1 MIYSQFKADKKGH
14 TYLFCGNRI
23 SECPKLK
30 KEDVL
35 VVLGEPNSLEKLK
48 EINAHKIFLVLSG
61 EKRTGKYK
69 LKSIKET
76 FSSGDVPES
85 ELTYVKSQ
93 TEILL
98 KDKTKAHLLVALNK
112 AMYEKYVKKETEGI
126 FDDIFYGPVFLSSTT
141 VVSVDNT
148 INSLFNEGFKVI
160 TPNDPWYNT
169 GGLFEIQ

>member
-14 TYLFCGNRI
+14 TYLFCGNRV

-35 VVLGEPNSLEKLK
+35 VVLGEPNSLERLK
-48 EINAHKIFLVLSG
+48 KINAHKIFLVLSS

-69 LKSIKET
+69 SKSIKET
-76 FSSGDVPES
+76 FSSEDVPES
-85 ELTYVKSQ
+85 ELIYVKSQ
-93 TEILL
+93 TEFLL
-98 KDKTKAHLLVALNK
+98 RDKAKAYFSVALNR
-112 AMYEKYVKKETEGI
+112 ALYEKYVKKESEGI

-141 VVSVDNT
+141 VVSADNT

-169 GGLFEIQ
+169 GGLFEIR